1 MVGHKMQRAVEARA
15 STEEV
20 DAFHLG
26 VVSAWLRGT
35 CRARSDSYLAH
46 AYPLHNDCRVGESEG
61 GRPRAGSQVAK
72 KMEKHARQA
81 SREKDT
87 GK

>member
-1 MVGHKMQRAVEARA
+1 MQRAVEARA
-15 STEEV
+15 STKEV
-20 DAFHLG
+20 DAFH
-26 VVSAWLRGT
+26 
-35 CRARSDSYLAH
+35 LAH

-72 KMEKHARQA
+72 KLEKHARQA
-81 SREKDT
+81 SRKKDT